1 MDSLNTITDRV
12 SLLRQRWTA
21 AAANTDLARLFAA
34 WLVVFVLAG
43 LAATFVA
50 SQYLQDGSFGSMV
63 SYTSRDR
70 PGRLWLQMYPQPFGI
85 HYFGDFLDTLRHSQ
99 VDQPFA
105 TPGLSPVGY
114 PLFSLLVIAPF
125 DLVDYATAVRLF
137 LLLTVLLLLVPLW
150 RLLDGRTATDR
161 LLLVTPLAA
170 SAPLLVT
177 LDRGNLQGLVVGF
190 ALLGMCSFLRG
201 NRVGAGFWFAIS
213 AAMKVY
219 PVLLLLLL
227 VRARDWRALG
237 VGVLTGLT
245 ATWISFRV
253 YGGGIFENSE
263 ALWDSVNRFRSESLD
278 VLLLGNHSFK
288 GGLATLVV
296 SGPDWIDGIAQWSI
310 DRYDTLLGLTA
321 LGAALLVVTPTTR
334 LFNAVTYLM
343 LLISFGVGVSFGY
356 VPVFLFLVVALLY
369 AGQAEQGRSAVVAT
383 VALALLLAPKG
394 FPVGGHSIPLF
405 TYLDPAAAAA
415 IVLLLVPGDVRR
427 LVEHLR
433 RRVSDNSPAPVA

>member
-63 SYTSRDR
+63 SYKSADR
-70 PGRLWLQMYPQPFGI
+70 PGRLWLQMYPKPFGI

-99 VDQPFA
+99 VNQPFA

-125 DLVDYATAVRLF
+125 DLVGYATAVRLF

-161 LLLVTPLAA
+161 LLLVTPLAV

-201 NRVGAGFWFAIS
+201 NRVGAGFWFAIA

-237 VGVLTGLT
+237 VGVLTGLP

-296 SGPDWIDGIAQWSI
+296 SGPGWIDGIARWGI
-310 DRYDTLLGLTA
+310 DHYDMLLGLTV
-321 LGAALLVVTPTTR
+321 LGAALLV
-334 LFNAVTYLM
+334 
-343 LLISFGVGVSFGY
+343 
-356 VPVFLFLVVALLY
+356 
-369 AGQAEQGRSAVVAT
+369 AG
-383 VALALLLAPKG
+383 
-394 FPVGGHSIPLF
+394 
-405 TYLDPAAAAA
+405 
-415 IVLLLVPGDVRR
+415 
-427 LVEHLR
+427 
-433 RRVSDNSPAPVA
+433 